1 MTPSDQSYQH
11 IHTVL
16 TAGSLSGPS
25 HGAGSVLE
33 RLNIGFIHAQTAD
46 SALQAV
52 KAAAKPFS
60 LIICDDDI
68 QGVDGIGL
76 LTRIRS
82 ASVNTL
88 SFLISE
94 NFTRDMLIRAVN
106 LAGVRRCIQAPFV
119 EEELLE
125 CIQEGLAQ
133 FEHKAVQKRTFMLG
147 RKQNGKLYELN
158 CELIETTKSEEKEL
172 ARLEPEVEKL
182 KAQLKTKNLKRPLPP
197 RQLADHVREYLE
209 SSPEDPGPTLALL
222 YEQVLTTLHTDL
234 TDFSLGNGIEMPESL
249 HLMDKEPVQPSSS
262 DPLLQNPDQA
272 DKAGQDE

>member
-1 MTPSDQSYQH
+1 MTASDQSYQH

-16 TAGSLSGPS
+16 TAGRLSGPS
-25 HGAGSVLE
+25 HGAGSAIE
-33 RLNIGFIHAQTAD
+33 RLNIGFIHAETAD
-46 SALQAV
+46 TALQAI
-52 KAAAKPFS
+52 KASAKPFS

-76 LTRIRS
+76 LSRIRS

-88 SFLISE
+88 GFLISE
-94 NFTRDMLIRAVN
+94 NFTRNMLIRAVN
-106 LAGVRRCIQAPFV
+106 QAGVRRCIQAPFV
-119 EEELLE
+119 EAELME

-133 FEHKAVQKRTFMLG
+133 FEQKAVQTRTFMLG

-158 CELIETTKSEEKEL
+158 CELIETTKSGEKEL
-172 ARLEPEVEKL
+172 ARLEQEVKKL

-197 RQLADHVREYLE
+197 RQLADHIREYLE
-209 SSPEDPGPTLALL
+209 SSPKDPGPTLALL

-249 HLMDKEPVQPSSS
+249 HLMDKESVQPSPSQ
-262 DPLLQNPDQA
+262 PLLQSPDEA
-272 DKAGQDE
+272 DKAGENE